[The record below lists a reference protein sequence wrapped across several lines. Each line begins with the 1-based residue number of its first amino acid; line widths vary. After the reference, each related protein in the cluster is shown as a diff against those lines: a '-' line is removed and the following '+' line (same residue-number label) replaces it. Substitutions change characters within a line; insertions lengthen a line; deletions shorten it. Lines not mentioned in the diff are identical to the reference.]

1 MLRDL
6 FHTKTQANIL
16 PVMLFADE
24 TSGRQ
29 FVCKLYVVK
38 KLKAV
43 AKLAQNG

>member
-1 MLRDL
+1 MLRDISQ
-6 FHTKTQANIL
+6 TKTQANIL
-16 PVMLFADE
+16 IPFADE

-29 FVCKLYVVK
+29 FVCKLNVVK